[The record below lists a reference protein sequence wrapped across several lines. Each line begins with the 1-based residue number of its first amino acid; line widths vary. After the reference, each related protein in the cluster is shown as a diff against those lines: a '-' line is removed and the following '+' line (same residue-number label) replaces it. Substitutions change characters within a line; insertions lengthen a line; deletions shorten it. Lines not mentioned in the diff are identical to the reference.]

1 MNMASFPS
9 VRIEGGLLGPDL
21 LEQLVDGDLPGQRPA
36 DFGLNGRR
44 SLTAE
49 LAAAFADARAYW
61 SAFGH
66 RLERLQEDD
75 LATTATRDAWVVPLL
90 GLLGYELQLNRRAHE
105 VDGLTFAISHQAG
118 EADESPPVHI
128 VGARQELGRLPPS
141 GRPRLAPHS
150 LVQEY
155 LNRTEHVWGLVTNG
169 MVLRLLRDSSFV
181 RRQAYVEF
189 DLRQMLEEQRFA
201 DFAVLYRLLHQT
213 RLRRGADGADGCLLD
228 RYYAHSREQGDRV
241 REHLREGVEECIQ
254 RLANGFL
261 RHPANN
267 ELRHRVAAD
276 APENERITAD
286 ALYRQ
291 LLRLVYRLLFLLV
304 SEDRGLL
311 SPDHVYR
318 EHYGVARLR
327 RLLDQRA
334 AFTDHDDIWQSLRVL
349 WRVLSDDK
357 LAEILRLAP
366 LNGELFVPQELDRFT
381 LSNRDLLEAFWFLA
395 WYQEKAAP
403 PRRVN
408 YAALDVEELGSIY
421 ESLLDFHP
429 AIDADAADRPVFGL
443 IDGSERKTTGSY
455 YTPPQLVA
463 ELIKSALE
471 PVIADRL
478 AAASAGQRE
487 RALLSIRVCDP
498 ASGSGHFLLAAARHI
513 GKALARERTGEEEP
527 APERVREAIRDVI
540 AHCIYGVDKNPL
552 AVDLCRVALWLES
565 HTGGKPLSFLDHRIR
580 CGDSLI
586 GVFDLASLEGGIPDE
601 AFKPLEGDDKT
612 IARALARRS
621 RDEREGQHH
630 LFAWEPDAV
639 LAEFSRANRTLD
651 QIGDDTP
658 EAIRRKK
665 ELYEESHA
673 DPAWRNQREAC
684 DLWTAAF
691 FQPLRADAPAITSGT
706 LADHLAGRTN
716 SRLVAMAWDLALSHR
731 FFHWPL
737 EFPEVFAEGGFD
749 VFLSNPPWEH
759 VELKQQEFF
768 AVYDARIANART
780 KAERVRMIRKLPE
793 ADPELYRAFVSALR
807 GFDAARLFLANSGR
821 YPFTGRGRINTYAV
835 FAELARDVIR
845 TTGHTG
851 IIVPSGIATDDTT
864 KFFFQNLI
872 QSSTLVSL
880 FDFENR
886 KKIFPAIDS
895 RMKFCLLT
903 LRTPLSGRE
912 KTRPNKAASFV
923 YYALE
928 VEDIRQPEKYFT
940 LTAQE
945 IKLLNPNTGNCPL
958 FRSQADAELTKA
970 IYRRVP
976 VLWLEATEE
985 REESNPWRLKFSQ
998 GLFNMASD
1006 SHHFRVADDLVADGY
1021 RLEGN
1026 VFVSPYDRYLP
1037 LYEAKML
1044 HQFDHRWAMYDHADD
1059 ARDTTLEE
1067 KRDPFFVVQPRYW
1080 VREEVVESAIPKY
1093 PKLIA
1098 DSLRIGDRDGIRHS
1112 LAIWAAGYHLNRGE
1126 LVEARNLVNTA
1137 DALGTTYSPPRAL
1150 FGRDIEKTAA
1160 TLERDFPLSRFD
1172 VETINDALE
1181 TPERLA
1187 RELVER
1193 FSPKWFLGWR
1203 DITNSTNERT
1213 TISSILPV
1221 SAVGDTFLLMFSQSV
1236 ETTLRLGL
1244 IANLNTFVQDYG
1256 ARQKVGGTHMKYNVF
1271 RQLAVIPPATYE
1283 TAASWD
1289 DTQRLS
1295 DWLKSRLL
1303 ELVYTS
1309 HDLTALARESGY
1321 NGSPFPWDEG
1331 RRFEIRCELDA
1342 AFFHLYLPTEPDG
1355 GWRLAEGETSTQFS
1369 ALKRH
1374 FPAPRDAVAY
1384 ILDLFPIVRR
1394 KDEAA
1399 FNRYRTKDCILEIY
1413 DAMLAAQRSNQPYRS
1428 RLDVPLEIQA
1438 RS

>member
-1 MNMASFPS
+1 MSSFPETCPA
-9 VRIEGGLLGPDL
+9 RGPPISASAA
-21 LEQLVDGDLPGQRPA
+21 GAISPPR
-36 DFGLNGRR
+36 
-44 SLTAE
+44 

-75 LATTATRDAWVVPLL
+75 LATTPTRDAWVVPLL
-90 GLLGYELQLNRRAHE
+90 GLLGYELHLNRRAPE
-105 VDGLTFAISHQAG
+105 VDGLTFAISHRAG

-155 LNRTEHVWGLVTNG
+155 LNRTEEVWGLVTNG
-169 MVLRLLRDSSFV
+169 FVLRLLRNSSFV

-201 DFAVLYRLLHQT
+201 DFAVLYRLVHRT
-213 RLRRGADGADGCLLD
+213 RFRRGLDGADECLLD
-228 RYYAHSREQGDRV
+228 RYYGHSREQGDRV

-261 RHPANN
+261 RHLANN
-267 ELRHRVAAD
+267 ELRRRVADD

-286 ALYRQ
+286 DLYRQ

-311 SPDHVYR
+311 SPDYIYR

-327 RLLDQRA
+327 RILDQRA
-334 AFTDHDDIWQSLRVL
+334 AFTGHDDLWQSLRVL
-349 WRVLSDDK
+349 WRVLSDDR

-366 LNGELFVPQELDRFT
+366 LNGELFVSQELDRFT

-395 WYQEKAAP
+395 WYQENTAP
-403 PRRVN
+403 PRRIN

-429 AIDADAADRPVFGL
+429 AIDADAAGRPVFAL
-443 IDGSERKTTGSY
+443 IEGSERKTTGSY

-478 AAASAGQRE
+478 AAAPIGQRE

-513 GKALARERTGEEEP
+513 GKALACERTGEEEP

-612 IARALARRS
+612 TARELARRN
-621 RDEREGQHH
+621 RDEREGQHD
-630 LFAWEPDAV
+630 LFDWEPDAV
-639 LAEFSRANRTLD
+639 LAGFTRASRTLD
-651 QIGDDTP
+651 QIGDDSP

-665 ELYEESHA
+665 KLFERSHA
-673 DPAWRNQREAC
+673 DPTWRRQREAC

-691 FQPLRADAPAITSGT
+691 FQPLRPDTPAITSRT

-716 SRLVAMAWDLALSHR
+716 SRPIAMAWDLALTHR

-737 EFPEVFAEGGFD
+737 EFPEVLAEGGFD
-749 VFLSNPPWEH
+749 VILSNPPWEH
-759 VELKQQEFF
+759 IELKQREFF
-768 AVYDARIANART
+768 AVHDARIANART

-793 ADPELYRAFVSALR
+793 ADPKLYRTFVSALR

-821 YPFTGRGRINTYAV
+821 YPFTGRGRINSYAV

-845 TTGHTG
+845 TKGHAG

-895 RMKFCLLT
+895 RMKFCLFT
-903 LRTPLSGRE
+903 LRAWLSDQE
-912 KTRPNKAASFV
+912 TMHLNKAASFV
-923 YYALE
+923 FYALDI
-928 VEDIRQPEKYFT
+928 EDIRRPEKYFT
-940 LTAQE
+940 LTPQE
-945 IKLLNPNTGNCPL
+945 IKLLNPNTGNCPI

-976 VLWLEATEE
+976 VLWVEATEE
-985 REESNPWRLKFSQ
+985 REEANPWRLKFSQ

-1006 SHHFRVADDLVADGY
+1006 SHHFRVADELAADGY

-1026 VFVSPYDRYLP
+1026 VFHSPYNRYLP

-1044 HQFDHRWAMYDHADD
+1044 HQFDHRWATYDNAED

-1067 KRDPFFVVQPRYW
+1067 KRDPFVVVHPRYW
-1080 VREEVVESAIPKY
+1080 VREEVVESSVPKY
-1093 PKLIA
+1093 PDLIA
-1098 DSLRIGDRDGIRHS
+1098 DALRVGDRDGIRHS
-1112 LAIWAAGYHLNRGE
+1112 LAIWAAGYHFNRGE
-1126 LVEARNLVNTA
+1126 LVEARTVVNIA
-1137 DALGTTYSPPRAL
+1137 DALDTTSSKTQSL
-1150 FGRDIEKTAA
+1150 FDRDIEKTAA
-1160 TLERDFPLSRFD
+1160 ALERDFPLSGLD
-1172 VETINDALE
+1172 VEAINDAFE
-1181 TPERLA
+1181 SPERLA

-1193 FSPKWFLGWR
+1193 FSPKWFFGWR

-1213 TISSILPV
+1213 TISSVLPS

-1236 ETTLRLGL
+1236 EPTLKLGL
-1244 IANLNTFVQDYG
+1244 IANLNAFVQDYS

-1271 RQLAVIPPATYE
+1271 RQLAVIPPATY
-1283 TAASWD
+1283 AAAARWN
-1289 DTQRLS
+1289 DTRCLS

-1309 HDLTALARESGY
+1309 HDLAALARESGY

-1342 AFFHLYLPTEPDG
+1342 AFFHLYFPTEPDG
-1355 GWRLAEGETSTQFS
+1355 GWRLAEGETTTQLS

-1374 FPAPRDAVAY
+1374 FATPRDAVAY
-1384 ILDLFPIVRR
+1384 ILDQFPIVRR

-1413 DAMLAAQRSNQPYRS
+1413 DAMLTALRSNQPYRS
-1428 RLDVPLEIQA
+1428 RLDVPPEI
-1438 RS
+1438 

>member
-1 MNMASFPS
+1 MASFPS
-9 VRIEGGLLGPDL
+9 IRIEGGLLGPDL
-21 LEQLVDGDLPGQRPA
+21 LEQLAAGDLPGQRPA
-36 DFGLNGRR
+36 DLGLAGRR
-44 SLTAE
+44 NITAE
-49 LAAAFADARAYW
+49 FASAFADARAYW

-75 LATTATRDAWVVPLL
+75 LATTPTRDAWVVPLL

-105 VDGLTFAISHQAG
+105 VDGLTFAISHRAG
-118 EADESPPVHI
+118 ETDEAPPVHI

-155 LNRTEHVWGLVTNG
+155 LNRTEQVWGLVTNG
-169 MVLRLLRDSSFV
+169 LVLRLLRNSSFV

-201 DFAVLYRLLHQT
+201 DFAVLFRLLHRT
-213 RLRRGADGADGCLLD
+213 RLRRGADGADECLLD
-228 RYYAHSREQGDRV
+228 RYYTHSREQGDRV

-267 ELRHRVAAD
+267 ELRRRVAAD
-276 APENERITAD
+276 ALENECITAD
-286 ALYRQ
+286 DLYRQ

-327 RLLDQRA
+327 RVLDQRA
-334 AFTDHDDIWQSLRVL
+334 AFTGHDDIWQSLRVL

-381 LSNRDLLEAFWFLA
+381 LSNRDMLEAFWFLA

-421 ESLLDFHP
+421 ESLLEFHP
-429 AIDADAADRPVFGL
+429 AIDADAAGRPVFDL
-443 IDGSERKTTGSY
+443 IEGSERKTTGSY

-463 ELIKSALE
+463 ELVKSALE

-478 AAASAGQRE
+478 AAAPIGQRE

-527 APERVREAIRDVI
+527 PPERVREAIRDVI

-601 AFKPLEGDDKT
+601 AFKPLEGDDRT
-612 IARALARRS
+612 TARELARRN
-621 RDEREGQHH
+621 RDEREGQHD
-630 LFAWEPDAV
+630 LFPWEPDAV
-639 LAEFSRANRTLD
+639 LAEFSRASRTLD
-651 QIGDDTP
+651 QIADDTP
-658 EAIRRKK
+658 ETIRRKK
-665 ELYEESHA
+665 ELFEQSHA
-673 DPAWRNQREAC
+673 DPAWRRQREAC
-684 DLWTAAF
+684 DLWAAAF
-691 FQPLRADAPAITSGT
+691 FQPLRPEMPAITTG
-706 LADHLAGRTN
+706 AVVDHLAGRSN
-716 SRLVAMAWDLALSHR
+716 PRLIATAWDLSLTHR

-749 VFLSNPPWEH
+749 VILSNPPWEH
-759 VELKQQEFF
+759 VELKQREFF
-768 AVYDARIANART
+768 AVHDARIANART
-780 KAERVRMIRKLPE
+780 KAERARMIRKLPE
-793 ADPELYRAFVSALR
+793 AKPELYRAFVSALR
-807 GFDAARLFLANSGR
+807 RFDAARMFLANSGR
-821 YPFTGRGRINTYAV
+821 YPFTGRGRINSYAV
-835 FAELARDVIR
+835 FAELAHDVIR
-845 TTGHTG
+845 TKGHTG
-851 IIVPSGIATDDTT
+851 IIVPSGIASDDTT
-864 KFFFQNLI
+864 KFFFQKLV
-872 QSSTLVSL
+872 QSNALVSL

-886 KKIFPAIDS
+886 RKIFPAIDS
-895 RMKFCLLT
+895 RMKFCLFT
-903 LRTPLSGRE
+903 LRAPPSGRE
-912 KTRPNKAASFV
+912 TMHSEKAARFV
-923 YYALE
+923 FYAHE
-928 VEDIRQPEKYFT
+928 IEDVRRPEKHFT

-945 IKLLNPNTGNCPL
+945 IKLLNPNTGNCPV

-976 VLWLEATEE
+976 ILWLEAKEE
-985 REESNPWRLKFSQ
+985 HDEVNPWRIKFSQ

-1006 SHHFRVADDLVADGY
+1006 SHHFRVADELVADGY

-1026 VFVSPYDRYLP
+1026 VFLSPYDRYLP
-1037 LYEAKML
+1037 LFEAKML
-1044 HQFDHRWAMYDHADD
+1044 HQFDHRWATYDHADD
-1059 ARDTTLEE
+1059 ARDTMLEE

-1080 VREEVVESAIPKY
+1080 VREEITGSAVPKF
-1093 PKLIA
+1093 PELIA
-1098 DSLRIGDRDGIRHS
+1098 DSLRMGDLDGIRHS

-1126 LVEARNLVNTA
+1126 VQEARKLVNIA
-1137 DALGTTYSPPRAL
+1137 NALGTTYSPPRAL
-1150 FGRDIEKTAA
+1150 FGRDIEEMAA
-1160 TLERDFPLSRFD
+1160 ALERDFPLSGLD

-1181 TPERLA
+1181 TPESLA

-1203 DITNSTNERT
+1203 DVTNSTNERT
-1213 TISSILPV
+1213 LIASALPRVAIGHKVPLIFSRILPV
-1221 SAVGDTFLLMFSQSV
+1221 ARM
-1236 ETTLRLGL
+1236 
-1244 IANLNTFVQDYG
+1244 NLWAILNSFVVDYC
-1256 ARQKVGGTHMKYNVF
+1256 ARQKMGGTSLAYF
-1271 RQLAVIPPATYE
+1271 IIRQLAILPP
-1283 TAASWD
+1283 SVFD
-1289 DTQRLS
+1289 DPPP
-1295 DWLKSRLL
+1295 WLISTSMSEWFLSRLV
-1303 ELVYTS
+1303 ELGYTA
-1309 HDLTALARESGY
+1309 HDLAPLARDCGFD
-1321 NGSPFPWDEG
+1321 GPPFPWDEG

-1342 AFFHLYLPTEPDG
+1342 AFFHLYFPTEPDG
-1355 GWRLAEGETSTQFS
+1355 GWRLAERETSTQLA

-1374 FPAPRDAVAY
+1374 FPAPRDAAAY
-1384 ILDLFPIVRR
+1384 ILEQFPIVRR

-1413 DAMLAAQRSNQPYRS
+1413 DAMLIAQRSNQPYRS
-1428 RLDVPLEIQA
+1428 RLDPPPGKKAQ
-1438 RS
+1438 S